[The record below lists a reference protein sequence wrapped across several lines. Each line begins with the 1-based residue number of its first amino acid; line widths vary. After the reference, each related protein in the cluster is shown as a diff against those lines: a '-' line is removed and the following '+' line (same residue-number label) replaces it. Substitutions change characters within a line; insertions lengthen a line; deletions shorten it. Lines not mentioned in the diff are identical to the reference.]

1 MPSEITRKLV
11 NNERPTGCERRE
23 VIRLIAGEILTIC
36 PMPGKKHLS
45 EIAREMVLMYP
56 MSFRDYIEDI
66 VVGSGYD
73 SLTKQL
79 QSRVDNLKRGTT
91 SLFLKRKA
99 TSASEG
105 EDQPPKTM
113 RLDTY
118 GYINWQP
125 QRPPPGETG
134 ETQEQFKL
142 ELKNMHITRS
152 KDTKRIEE
160 KMVATFYTQRSDI
173 IKGMETPVLLRDW
186 PYLFE
191 MCGMMAHFKEL
202 TGMDVDK
209 EAMSSKC
216 RRVVSYLMSREKK
229 SKIEDI
235 LSDMEIAKARHL
247 DADLPG
253 CLMLLLRHF
262 NEDQAKMFLKVDET
276 CLPSEVD
283 DLPSSP
289 CIVVCGSSPLTAGHF
304 MVAVDQTIVNGSV
317 PNVVDA
323 LTLMFAAYYCLN
335 ISYPTELGGT
345 LEFLQ
350 RCLFKINPDKGTKR
364 ERNASKKQQ
373 SVNPKV
379 LSLITNIADFEWR
392 E

>member
-1 MPSEITRKLV
+1 
-11 NNERPTGCERRE
+11 
-23 VIRLIAGEILTIC
+23 
-36 PMPGKKHLS
+36 
-45 EIAREMVLMYP
+45 
-56 MSFRDYIEDI
+56 
-66 VVGSGYD
+66 
-73 SLTKQL
+73 
-79 QSRVDNLKRGTT
+79 
-91 SLFLKRKA
+91 
-99 TSASEG
+99 
-105 EDQPPKTM
+105 
-113 RLDTY
+113 
-118 GYINWQP
+118 
-125 QRPPPGETG
+125 
-134 ETQEQFKL
+134 
-142 ELKNMHITRS
+142 MHITRS

-335 ISYPTELGGT
+335 ISYSTELGGT

>member
-1 MPSEITRKLV
+1 MPSEITRKLES
-11 NNERPTGCERRE
+11 NERPTGCERRE
-23 VIRLIAGEILTIC
+23 VICLMVGEILTIC

-66 VVGSGYD
+66 VVGTGYD

-79 QSRVDNLKRGTT
+79 QSRVDNLKRGKT
-91 SLFLKRKA
+91 SLYLKRQA
-99 TSASEG
+99 SSTSEG

-118 GYINWQP
+118 GCINWQP
-125 QRPPPGETG
+125 QRPPRGEIG
-134 ETQEQFKL
+134 ETQERTKE

-173 IKGMETPVLLRDW
+173 IKGMETPVLVREW
-186 PYLFE
+186 PYLFD
-191 MCGMMAHFKEL
+191 MCGMMAHFKEH

-235 LSDMEIAKARHL
+235 LADMEIAKARHL

-253 CLMLLLRHF
+253 CLMLLLKHF

-283 DLPSSP
+283 DLPSAP
-289 CIVVCGSSPLTAGHF
+289 CIVVCGMFLIYSPRL
-304 MVAVDQTIVNGSV
+304 
-317 PNVVDA
+317 
-323 LTLMFAAYYCLN
+323 
-335 ISYPTELGGT
+335 
-345 LEFLQ
+345 
-350 RCLFKINPDKGTKR
+350 
-364 ERNASKKQQ
+364 
-373 SVNPKV
+373 
-379 LSLITNIADFEWR
+379 LILVHG
-392 E
+392 